1 MKLEGYT
8 YPDSEDAV
16 EGVDHVQRNGQC
28 HVTTPL
34 DPLDQGADTGD
45 SVGRTIRER
54 KMISRKINISYHV
67 YFYLE
72 QVVKFRLNYVFFFKF
87 KLELLLI

>member
-16 EGVDHVQRNGQC
+16 EGVDHVQRHGQR

-45 SVGRTIRER
+45 SVGRRLPPPEAELAVVQ
-54 KMISRKINISYHV
+54 SRKG
-67 YFYLE
+67 
-72 QVVKFRLNYVFFFKF
+72 K
-87 KLELLLI
+87 